1 MLKASVIFE
10 LSIKVKKNWHCLMYT
25 SFKIWKL
32 PTFTFFQNISIQT
45 HLPENKFDIPPHF
58 NMKDT
63 T

>member
-32 PTFTFFQNISIQT
+32 PTFTFF
-45 HLPENKFDIPPHF
+45 PEYF
-58 NMKDT
+58 NTDAFAGKQI
-63 T
+63 